1 MAGGEIMKKEIAK
14 FVNTQVKCTCGN
26 EFVVKSN
33 KKELEIEI
41 CNQCHPFYTGVQ
53 GRTSKTGRV
62 EKFNKKYGLK

>member
-1 MAGGEIMKKEIAK
+1 MKKENEK
-14 FVNTQVKCTCGN
+14 FIDTQVKCTCGN
-26 EFVVKSN
+26 EFLVKSN

-53 GRTSKTGRV
+53 GRTSKTGRI